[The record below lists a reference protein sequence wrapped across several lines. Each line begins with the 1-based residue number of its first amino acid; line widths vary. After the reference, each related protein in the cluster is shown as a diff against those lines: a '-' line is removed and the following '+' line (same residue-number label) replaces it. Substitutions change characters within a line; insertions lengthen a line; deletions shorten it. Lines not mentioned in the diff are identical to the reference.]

1 MQSALKL
8 ARRPA
13 AALSRRGVRNAGS
26 LTMDVHPSGV
36 ALIKIDCPNA
46 KQNTMSK
53 ELLEEFE
60 EITSRIEKDAA
71 VKAVVLMSSKPG
83 SFVAGADIKQ
93 IAALGDAPPEVLA
106 EASGMGQAALDKLE
120 SMQKSKPWVAA
131 IDGPALGGGLEIALA
146 CSHRVATSSPKT
158 ILGLPEVMLG
168 LLPGAG
174 GTQRL
179 PRLVGAQTAIQMML
193 TGQQVKPDKA
203 KKMGLVDAVV
213 DPNALERSAIATA
226 LDAASGKTKPRQRK
240 LGWMDWFLEKTPP
253 GRKLLFDQ
261 ATKAMLKQ
269 TKGNYPAPPAILECA
284 KAGLEAGHTAGSTVE
299 RQLFGKL
306 AATSESAAL
315 RGIFFGATAAKKN
328 PFGKPDKKVE
338 TIGVLGA
345 GLMGAGI
352 AEVSIGKNLRV
363 LMKDKDQAGLS
374 RGEDMILK
382 SLGAKLKKKRLTTY
396 THDAQASRL
405 VGLTDASPAWKK
417 HFAGADMVIEA
428 VFEEMSVKHKVVREM
443 EAIVG
448 PHCIIASNTS
458 TLPIGEIASVAQR
471 PENIV
476 GMHYF
481 SPVPKMPLLE
491 VITHDKTAP
500 AVAAAAV
507 EVGIQQG
514 KTVIAVKDVPG
525 FYVNRCLGPFLTE
538 AMALTQQ
545 GADPL
550 AINSALLDFGM
561 PVGGVTL
568 CDEVGIDV
576 SRHVVNNLIGDQAK
590 GYLGVRMEGA
600 DLRMLD
606 RFVEEGL
613 LGRKAGRGFFDYS
626 DPKAKKKPINKDAL
640 AILKEFR
647 DPAKDASQLSKEQ
660 LVERMMMRFIVEALY
675 CLQDGVIRN
684 ARDGDVAAVMG
695 IGFPPFR
702 GGPFMYID
710 KLGADHV
717 VSRLKALEAEHGAQY
732 APPEILLKHA
742 KDGTPFISSAPEPE
756 A

>member
-158 ILGLPEVMLG
+158 ILGLPE
-168 LLPGAG
+168 A
-174 GTQRL
+174 
-179 PRLVGAQTAIQMML
+179 
-193 TGQQVKPDKA
+193 
-203 KKMGLVDAVV
+203 
-213 DPNALERSAIATA
+213 AIATA

-405 VGLTDASPAWKK
+405 VGLTDGSPAWKK

>member
-1 MQSALKL
+1 
-8 ARRPA
+8 
-13 AALSRRGVRNAGS
+13 
-26 LTMDVHPSGV
+26 
-36 ALIKIDCPNA
+36 
-46 KQNTMSK
+46 
-53 ELLEEFE
+53 
-60 EITSRIEKDAA
+60 
-71 VKAVVLMSSKPG
+71 
-83 SFVAGADIKQ
+83 
-93 IAALGDAPPEVLA
+93 
-106 EASGMGQAALDKLE
+106 
-120 SMQKSKPWVAA
+120 
-131 IDGPALGGGLEIALA
+131 
-146 CSHRVATSSPKT
+146 
-158 ILGLPEVMLG
+158 
-168 LLPGAG
+168 
-174 GTQRL
+174 
-179 PRLVGAQTAIQMML
+179 
-193 TGQQVKPDKA
+193 
-203 KKMGLVDAVV
+203 MGLVDAVV

-405 VGLTDASPAWKK
+405 VGLTDGSPAWKK